1 MKCLS
6 LTFIILC
13 LCVATATAQF
23 STLEFYGGVGT
34 FSNPEERFTEVFTGP
49 LFVGSG
55 EGFSLRQQGTQTT
68 FTSTE
73 YEAGQS
79 VQVGAEGHYAV
90 GKHGSLYAGVRVQAA
105 VFNYRP
111 GNISFETVSTGPIDT
126 VFFEPGNVGGGGL
139 VDFCPGTSFLDFE
152 NDEPDRAFTLD
163 VGIPIGYRYR
173 FFNDRVS
180 LRVQGSVNVPVLS
193 RHNTQNRVLR
203 QEGNCLQFVQVS
215 ADASS
220 AYGRNAFVF
229 RAGGGIDFSI
239 GHSFSLG
246 VMAEQQLNSTFKTN
260 ASFVVDEG
268 NFISVPEISD
278 FRPLNISLVARF
290 VIR

>member
-1 MKCLS
+1 MKYLS
-6 LTFIILC
+6 LTLIILC

-23 STLEFYGGVGT
+23 STLEFYGGVGV
-34 FSNPEERFTEVFTGP
+34 FSNPEERFTEVLTGP
-49 LFVGSG
+49 QFVGRG
-55 EGFSLRQQGTQTT
+55 EGFFLQQQGTQTT

-105 VFNYRP
+105 VFNYRS
-111 GNISFETVSTGPIDT
+111 GNTSFETVTAGPIDT

-163 VGIPIGYRYR
+163 VGIPIGYRHR
-173 FFNDRVS
+173 FFNDRIS
-180 LRVQGSVNVPVLS
+180 LRVQGSVNVPILN
-193 RHNTQNRVLR
+193 RHTTQNPVIR
-203 QEGNCLQFVQVS
+203 QEGNCLRFEQVS
-215 ADASS
+215 ADASP
-220 AYGRNAFVF
+220 AYRLNAFVF
-229 RAGGGIDFSI
+229 RAGGGVDFSI

-246 VMAEQQLNSTFKTN
+246 VMVEQQLNATFKTSS
-260 ASFVVDEG
+260 SFIVDEG
-268 NFISVPEISD
+268 NFLDVPEVSD
-278 FRPLNISLVARF
+278 FRPLNISLVGRF